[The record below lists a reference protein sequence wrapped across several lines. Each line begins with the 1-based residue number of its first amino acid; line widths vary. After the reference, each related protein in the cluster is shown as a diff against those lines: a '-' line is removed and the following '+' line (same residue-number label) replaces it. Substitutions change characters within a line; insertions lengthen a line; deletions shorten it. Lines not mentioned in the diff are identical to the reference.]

1 MVLKS
6 NYLNKQQSNRERKEN
21 VESKKSKQKYTWKD
35 EIRRKKQFQ

>member
-21 VESKKSKQKYTWKD
+21 VESKKSKQKIFKKG
-35 EIRRKKQFQ
+35 EISRKK